1 LALKQ
6 VAREDAESAFTAVQR
21 EAHEKGS
28 VRLVSKPVVDYFC
41 HIALEEADRQ
51 ELPFQ
56 FHTGYGDPDVDLLLA
71 NPLYLRDAIER
82 YPRARF
88 ILLHESYPYMRQ
100 AAFLA
105 MVYPNVWA
113 DVSMVLPPLDWG
125 ENVQSFRQIMGVAP
139 MNRIMYSSDATN
151 IPEMH
156 WLGPSRARSI
166 LRLVLGEM
174 IDRNEIDEDEAMEFA
189 RLILH
194 DNAVEVYEMRAPVG
208 AKAHG

>member
-1 LALKQ
+1 
-6 VAREDAESAFTAVQR
+6 VQR

-51 ELPFQ
+51 ELPCQ